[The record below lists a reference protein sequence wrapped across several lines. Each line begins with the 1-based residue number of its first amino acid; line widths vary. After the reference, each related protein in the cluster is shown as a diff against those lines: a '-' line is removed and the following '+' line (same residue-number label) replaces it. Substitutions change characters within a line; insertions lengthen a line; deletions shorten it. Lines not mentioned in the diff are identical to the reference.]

1 FVQPGGSDGFLE
13 WGSVEVG
20 ADAARAAA
28 PSGVT
33 EAPFALDL
41 ELPVAGAVVLR
52 LPDDSGP
59 HDNAVHFVV
68 RPKPRAL
75 KILQVGA
82 VSEPLTRALKAAA
95 EVELY
100 AADSVPADAAAFDLI
115 VANGIGLARETTKL
129 LNALADEIEGK
140 PGRKSMIA
148 DSRNPVVGTRLVRE
162 WAGAEHTTIVLRDGF
177 EFEGRKYK
185 SLSAIARDI
194 TGTRWNGYRF

>member
-1 FVQPGGSDGFLE
+1 AELRALGASAGTWRVEGSVIFFPGFAGATTLTAFVQPDGSYGFLE
-13 WGSVEVG
+13 WGTVEAR

-33 EAPFALDL
+33 EAPFALDF

-59 HDNAVHFVV
+59 HGNAGQFVV

-100 AADSVPADAAAFDLI
+100 AADSVPADAAAFDLV
-115 VANGIGLARETTKL
+115 VANGIELTR
-129 LNALADEIEGK
+129 
-140 PGRKSMIA
+140 P
-148 DSRNPVVGTRLVRE
+148 PVTNVLWLGSAHVSGD
-162 WAGAEHTTIVLRDGF
+162 AGAQAVT
-177 EFEGRKYK
+177 
-185 SLSAIARDI
+185 SASPS
-194 TGTRWNGYRF
+194 GW